1 MYRRNE
7 EMAIDGEIFNW
18 NGKQVNNIRK
28 IMRFRNPQ
36 QQNRFPYNVRK
47 NHAEVKRVKYNRVSG
62 EHGAVIVWPMMGRTN
77 YHYRPNLPLPN
88 QNWDEYDWDADEK
101 IFKFRGHRINE
112 PGTLLTYRT
121 SILTGAG
128 TNTVLNERNG
138 QLGDT
143 VHIDNKLIEVIKDDR
158 ITQINGG
165 INRENKA
172 DVISVYGRFYGNNN
186 HIIINMPREF
196 SNTVSMDYG
205 DGYME
210 WANLFAVNGNNNTI
224 IFNID
229 QNFTFKSG
237 PNSAG
242 YDRPISLIRLFGT
255 GNKVYFN
262 FKPGSSIQF
271 ESRVIDYQVK
281 RWAPENYYTQYAPIP
296 GSEYWVGPLK
306 ANWIHTLVVSSDSD
320 TMDGSRADGFVLD
333 RNKHYVKGTQ
343 NTPESSN
350 VSVRFNS
357 EAWMNLFESK
367 YSLVNYITRDLHY
380 IIPYSPQSGAAMG
393 MASTDNPSISPNI
406 LAGSMTSFYS
416 DDFYAKNLFVDYPN
430 NNQALNITFIAWAS
444 GKHGLQTHHYFP
456 CNNKNITINVDCPL
470 NFRHQMYDTREGVSA
485 THAFVVVQGKG
496 NIVTL
501 NIRKDIS
508 YTFSDYGPIKKIQA
522 ALVMASPGNK
532 IIINYVG
539 GRNNTTGPDVCELG
553 IDTLRPYLNASDEEI
568 TRSRSS

>member
-7 EMAIDGEIFNW
+7 AMAIDGEIFNW
-18 NGKQVNNIRK
+18 AGKQVNNIRK

-62 EHGAVIVWPMMGRTN
+62 ESGAIVVWPMMGRTN
-77 YHYRPNLPLPN
+77 YHYRPNLPLPS
-88 QNWDEYDWDADEK
+88 QNWNEYEWDSDEK

-121 SILTGAG
+121 SVLTGAG

-242 YDRPISLIRLFGT
+242 YDRPISLIR
-255 GNKVYFN
+255 
-262 FKPGSSIQF
+262 SSV
-271 ESRVIDYQVK
+271 RVIKSILILNQDPLFNLNLESLIIKLRDGHLKTIILNMRQFQV
-281 RWAPENYYTQYAPIP
+281 
-296 GSEYWVGPLK
+296 
-306 ANWIHTLVVSSDSD
+306 
-320 TMDGSRADGFVLD
+320 
-333 RNKHYVKGTQ
+333 
-343 NTPESSN
+343 
-350 VSVRFNS
+350 
-357 EAWMNLFESK
+357 
-367 YSLVNYITRDLHY
+367 
-380 IIPYSPQSGAAMG
+380 
-393 MASTDNPSISPNI
+393 
-406 LAGSMTSFYS
+406 
-416 DDFYAKNLFVDYPN
+416 
-430 NNQALNITFIAWAS
+430 LNI
-444 GKHGLQTHHYFP
+444 G
-456 CNNKNITINVDCPL
+456 
-470 NFRHQMYDTREGVSA
+470 
-485 THAFVVVQGKG
+485 
-496 NIVTL
+496 
-501 NIRKDIS
+501 
-508 YTFSDYGPIKKIQA
+508 
-522 ALVMASPGNK
+522 
-532 IIINYVG
+532 
-539 GRNNTTGPDVCELG
+539 
-553 IDTLRPYLNASDEEI
+553 
-568 TRSRSS
+568 